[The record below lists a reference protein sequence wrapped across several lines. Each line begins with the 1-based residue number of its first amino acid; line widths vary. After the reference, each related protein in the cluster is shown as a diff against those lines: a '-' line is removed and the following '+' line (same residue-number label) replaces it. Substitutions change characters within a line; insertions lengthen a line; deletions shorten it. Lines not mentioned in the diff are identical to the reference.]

1 MKSGIKQTKKGK
13 SRVGIF
19 VAIIFSLSFI
29 LTFLAPVQAVFNPEI
44 NYQGKLTNAENVAV
58 ADGDYNMEFKLY
70 TTSTGGTAVWTETLT
85 LTNKVTVT
93 NGLFSVLLGNVES
106 LSGVDFNQ
114 NVYLGVNIGGSGSA
128 SWDGEM
134 TPRKQIASVPS
145 AFEAGLLDGLDSTQF
160 VRSDTSDTIASS
172 SVSTL
177 LSIVQSGVGNILSLF
192 DGATEVF
199 TVKDGGNIGIGTTDP
214 DYKLTIN
221 DGAIHF
227 TSTEILDSYKTLNPS
242 HSVALTLNSAVGNP
256 NSDDR
261 DTWVFKDPYTSS
273 NWGIYFRN
281 INSTDN
287 GLPRESFGFIGNN
300 TLNAYISTNDG
311 SAYFRGNVGIGTTN
325 PSQKLHVI
333 GNILASAD
341 IESTTGTIT
350 TLDGTTSTYIT
361 GNLTTL
367 DLGTN
372 TLTDENLIGNW
383 GFNSGNLSG
392 IGTIASGVITA
403 TGHILSGTDSTYN
416 LGASGNEWANL
427 YVDTITT
434 GAIGTTGNLD
444 MNNNLI
450 LNIGNTGTDFT
461 ATGGLNLAGDLDING
476 TSNDIAGT
484 LNLSG
489 NALTSSGDLTITPPA
504 GSDLDIVLSGVGD
517 FAVNTN
523 QFYVDTS
530 SGNVGIGTTA
540 PSYKLDV
547 IGDIRTTGT
556 LYATSTEITNL
567 TMTNASTT
575 QLTVSDK
582 SWLGTVSGGVWNGT
596 IIGDDYLTKTG
607 DWTGTFDGQQGS
619 YYLDADNLTDF
630 GNPFYTYFN
639 ATTTT
644 ALSEGINLYYTD
656 VRVADYINA
665 STTMPVADWNTAYN
679 WGDHAG
685 LYDTLGQATSTKDWL
700 LTQDNTWT
708 GTGDTTF
715 AGNVGIGDTTPGA
728 KLGIVGGEGYSLNTK
743 AAIAL
748 YGDIGGTIA
757 YPHFIHTGHR
767 GSAGS
772 VNDNFISFYTSDGTV
787 AGVYPDNAVLGMTIR
802 NGNVGI
808 GTTVPVQ
815 KLHVDGKIR
824 VEGVNANQDLI
835 ISDGDMIMVQDDKN
849 YLISGGD
856 ATHSGANLA
865 MFGGEHAALANLFR
879 IRQGGTTVL
888 SIING
893 GNVGIGTTAPT
904 AKLQSL
910 STTEQL
916 RLNYDDANYASFT
929 VASTSSLTIAP
940 SVSTATTTIGSG
952 DETFRIDSSGN
963 VGIGITNPTHQLQLS
978 GTAAK
983 PGTAYWIVASDE
995 RLKDVNG
1002 DFTRGLEALSGLYP
1016 SYFNYK
1022 IGNAQNIPHD
1032 REYIG
1037 LIAQDVQAVIPEA
1050 VVEGADGFL
1059 AIETDPILWTM
1070 LNAIKE
1076 LALEVGSDII
1086 SYQRDDSGQP
1096 QVKIAYD
1103 DENYVEMQVNA
1114 TGDLDLSTI
1123 GGDVR
1128 LPDENMLVCS
1138 GGACSS
1144 EVSQLNGTGN
1154 LAVENTAFIGGSLGV
1169 GTVETDRAF
1178 SVLRGGDDPQMK
1190 IAYDDEN
1197 YAEMQVSAV
1206 GDLVLSA
1213 RGGDVK
1219 LQDENMQVCAGGA
1232 CPSKAG
1238 LLEGAGNLVVEN
1250 IAYVAGALGV
1260 GTAQPQ
1266 RGLDVYET
1274 QTNPQMRISY
1284 DEDLYSELSVS
1295 ATGDLTISAE
1305 GGDIS
1310 ALNENFKVCSGDGC
1324 PSEVN
1329 VLQGTGNLVV
1339 ENNILALGSVGINTA
1354 DPSYTLDVNGTLR
1367 AHGITDAS
1375 DIRLKTNI
1383 QNLNKVGVRPL
1394 SKVGVGPLSQ
1404 ITLSKLD
1411 NLRGVTFNWINK
1423 DFGENLQ
1430 VGMISGITVRIS

>member
-1 MKSGIKQTKKGK
+1 MQT
-13 SRVGIF
+13 
-19 VAIIFSLSFI
+19 
-29 LTFLAPVQAVFNPEI
+29 
-44 NYQGKLTNAENVAV
+44 
-58 ADGDYNMEFKLY
+58 
-70 TTSTGGTAVWTETLT
+70 
-85 LTNKVTVT
+85 
-93 NGLFSVLLGNVES
+93 
-106 LSGVDFNQ
+106 
-114 NVYLGVNIGGSGSA
+114 
-128 SWDGEM
+128 
-134 TPRKQIASVPS
+134 
-145 AFEAGLLDGLDSTQF
+145 
-160 VRSDTSDTIASS
+160 
-172 SVSTL
+172 
-177 LSIVQSGVGNILSLF
+177 SGVGNTTMRATGTGNINTNTGSGKINITSTSGNINLGTTGTGQLNLGTITSATGITSSGAITFSGLS
-192 DGATEVF
+192 DGV
-199 TVKDGGNIGIGTTDP
+199 VKSTSGVLSGGNILGASDIDDAYLLNTGDTATGDYTFDTDTFHIDSTNNRIGIGT
-214 DYKLTIN
+214 
-221 DGAIHF
+221 
-227 TSTEILDSYKTLNPS
+227 
-242 HSVALTLNSAVGNP
+242 
-256 NSDDR
+256 
-261 DTWVFKDPYTSS
+261 
-273 NWGIYFRN
+273 
-281 INSTDN
+281 
-287 GLPRESFGFIGNN
+287 ES
-300 TLNAYISTNDG
+300 
-311 SAYFRGNVGIGTTN
+311 
-325 PSQKLHVI
+325 
-333 GNILASAD
+333 
-341 IESTTGTIT
+341 
-350 TLDGTTSTYIT
+350 
-361 GNLTTL
+361 
-367 DLGTN
+367 
-372 TLTDENLIGNW
+372 
-383 GFNSGNLSG
+383 
-392 IGTIASGVITA
+392 
-403 TGHILSGTDSTYN
+403 
-416 LGASGNEWANL
+416 
-427 YVDTITT
+427 
-434 GAIGTTGNLD
+434 
-444 MNNNLI
+444 
-450 LNIGNTGTDFT
+450 
-461 ATGGLNLAGDLDING
+461 
-476 TSNDIAGT
+476 
-484 LNLSG
+484 
-489 NALTSSGDLTITPPA
+489 
-504 GSDLDIVLSGVGD
+504 
-517 FAVNTN
+517 
-523 QFYVDTS
+523 
-530 SGNVGIGTTA
+530 
-540 PSYKLDV
+540 
-547 IGDIRTTGT
+547 
-556 LYATSTEITNL
+556 
-567 TMTNASTT
+567 
-575 QLTVSDK
+575 
-582 SWLGTVSGGVWNGT
+582 
-596 IIGDDYLTKTG
+596 
-607 DWTGTFDGQQGS
+607 
-619 YYLDADNLTDF
+619 
-630 GNPFYTYFN
+630 
-639 ATTTT
+639 
-644 ALSEGINLYYTD
+644 
-656 VRVADYINA
+656 
-665 STTMPVADWNTAYN
+665 
-679 WGDHAG
+679 
-685 LYDTLGQATSTKDWL
+685 
-700 LTQDNTWT
+700 
-708 GTGDTTF
+708 
-715 AGNVGIGDTTPGA
+715 
-728 KLGIVGGEGYSLNTK
+728 
-743 AAIAL
+743 
-748 YGDIGGTIA
+748 
-757 YPHFIHTGHR
+757 
-767 GSAGS
+767 
-772 VNDNFISFYTSDGTV
+772 
-787 AGVYPDNAVLGMTIR
+787 
-802 NGNVGI
+802 
-808 GTTVPVQ
+808 
-815 KLHVDGKIR
+815 
-824 VEGVNANQDLI
+824 
-835 ISDGDMIMVQDDKN
+835 
-849 YLISGGD
+849 
-856 ATHSGANLA
+856 
-865 MFGGEHAALANLFR
+865 
-879 IRQGGTTVL
+879 
-888 SIING
+888 
-893 GNVGIGTTAPT
+893 PT

-1383 QNLNKVGVRPL
+1383 KVLGEIKSETGFSKDRSKLL
-1394 SKVGVGPLSQ
+1394 SDSS
-1404 ITLSKLD
+1404 TLQKLD

-1423 DFGENLQ
+1423 DFGDSLQ
-1430 VGMISGITVRIS
+1430 VGMIAQELQLEYPDLISTDKEGFMSIQYGKFTAVLLEGVKELFHWSQTIEYRSAKLEGRMTELEKENQTLKAKTEKLEDRLHVLEQILAH

>member
-530 SGNVGIGTTA
+530 SGNIGIGTTA

-547 IGDIRTTGT
+547 TGDIRTTGT

-567 TMTNASTT
+567 TMINASTT

-582 SWLGTVSGGVWNGT
+582 VWLNDVDVAGTIENGLVGWWSIDEGSGTTVIDKSTNGKNGILEIGWVVCGTSDVTDADGNTYNTVQIGNQCWMAENLNVGTRVDGTVTMTNDGVTEKYCYNDNTSSECDTYGGLYQWDEMMQYTETEGTQGICSIGWHLPTDAEWYILENYLATGTCDADRSGDWDCAPAGTALKELGSSDFEALLSGYRNTDTSFYYLGT
-596 IIGDDYLTKTG
+596 
-607 DWTGTFDGQQGS
+607 
-619 YYLDADNLTDF
+619 
-630 GNPFYTYFN
+630 YTYFW
-639 ATTTT
+639 
-644 ALSEGINLYYTD
+644 SSSIFG
-656 VRVADYINA
+656 
-665 STTMPVADWNTAYN
+665 
-679 WGDHAG
+679 
-685 LYDTLGQATSTKDWL
+685 
-700 LTQDNTWT
+700 
-708 GTGDTTF
+708 
-715 AGNVGIGDTTPGA
+715 
-728 KLGIVGGEGYSLNTK
+728 
-743 AAIAL
+743 
-748 YGDIGGTIA
+748 
-757 YPHFIHTGHR
+757 
-767 GSAGS
+767 GSAW
-772 VNDNFISFYTSDGTV
+772 F
-787 AGVYPDNAVLGMTIR
+787 R
-802 NGNVGI
+802 
-808 GTTVPVQ
+808 
-815 KLHVDGKIR
+815 
-824 VEGVNANQDLI
+824 
-835 ISDGDMIMVQDDKN
+835 
-849 YLISGGD
+849 YLRSG
-856 ATHSGANLA
+856 
-865 MFGGEHAALANLFR
+865 
-879 IRQGGTTVL
+879 
-888 SIING
+888 
-893 GNVGIGTTAPT
+893 
-904 AKLQSL
+904 
-910 STTEQL
+910 
-916 RLNYDDANYASFT
+916 YAS
-929 VASTSSLTIAP
+929 
-940 SVSTATTTIGSG
+940 VS
-952 DETFRIDSSGN
+952 RN
-963 VGIGITNPTHQLQLS
+963 
-978 GTAAK
+978 
-983 PGTAYWIVASDE
+983 AY
-995 RLKDVNG
+995 
-1002 DFTRGLEALSGLYP
+1002 Y
-1016 SYFNYK
+1016 
-1022 IGNAQNIPHD
+1022 
-1032 REYIG
+1032 
-1037 LIAQDVQAVIPEA
+1037 QAY
-1050 VVEGADGFL
+1050 G
-1059 AIETDPILWTM
+1059 
-1070 LNAIKE
+1070 
-1076 LALEVGSDII
+1076 
-1086 SYQRDDSGQP
+1086 
-1096 QVKIAYD
+1096 
-1103 DENYVEMQVNA
+1103 
-1114 TGDLDLSTI
+1114 
-1123 GGDVR
+1123 
-1128 LPDENMLVCS
+1128 
-1138 GGACSS
+1138 
-1144 EVSQLNGTGN
+1144 
-1154 LAVENTAFIGGSLGV
+1154 
-1169 GTVETDRAF
+1169 F
-1178 SVLRGGDDPQMK
+1178 SVR
-1190 IAYDDEN
+1190 
-1197 YAEMQVSAV
+1197 
-1206 GDLVLSA
+1206 
-1213 RGGDVK
+1213 
-1219 LQDENMQVCAGGA
+1219 C
-1232 CPSKAG
+1232 
-1238 LLEGAGNLVVEN
+1238 LL
-1250 IAYVAGALGV
+1250 
-1260 GTAQPQ
+1260 
-1266 RGLDVYET
+1266 D
-1274 QTNPQMRISY
+1274 
-1284 DEDLYSELSVS
+1284 
-1295 ATGDLTISAE
+1295 
-1305 GGDIS
+1305 
-1310 ALNENFKVCSGDGC
+1310 
-1324 PSEVN
+1324 
-1329 VLQGTGNLVV
+1329 
-1339 ENNILALGSVGINTA
+1339 
-1354 DPSYTLDVNGTLR
+1354 
-1367 AHGITDAS
+1367 
-1375 DIRLKTNI
+1375 
-1383 QNLNKVGVRPL
+1383 
-1394 SKVGVGPLSQ
+1394 
-1404 ITLSKLD
+1404 
-1411 NLRGVTFNWINK
+1411 
-1423 DFGENLQ
+1423 
-1430 VGMISGITVRIS
+1430 

>member
-1 MKSGIKQTKKGK
+1 MKILKQKIKKTFLSLQDFLFNSNRKSWQSKSFKIKLPILIIAVFFVCIASVQAEWKDGKFGQTMNPSDYITLGDVYNGVKTISFWVNSPLIFATDEIIQLNATAKISISSTNTISTTGITSPTIYIDGSVNSILPDTNWHFVTITTTTGINASDVIFGK
-13 SRVGIF
+13 VGIEQF
-19 VAIIFSLSFI
+19 DGQLDEVKFHNYPFSVREIAATYRQQSPS
-29 LTFLAPVQAVFNPEI
+29 LA
-44 NYQGKLTNAENVAV
+44 QGGTIS
-58 ADGDYNMEFKLY
+58 GS
-70 TTSTGGTAVWTETLT
+70 TSSTGSQ
-85 LTNKVTVT
+85 
-93 NGLFSVLLGNVES
+93 LFSV
-106 LSGVDFNQ
+106 
-114 NVYLGVNIGGSGSA
+114 I
-128 SWDGEM
+128 
-134 TPRKQIASVPS
+134 
-145 AFEAGLLDGLDSTQF
+145 
-160 VRSDTSDTIASS
+160 
-172 SVSTL
+172 
-177 LSIVQSGVGNILSLF
+177 QSGVGQIANFTNTGSGIADAFKIYNLGTGNSFFVGDAIYDGTPFVIDAIGNVGIGELYPKSKLHIYDSGDPAIILDTGGTDWYMAIDDSETDQLVF
-192 DGATEVF
+192 GTGQTVGSDGILTL
-199 TVKDGGNIGIGTTDP
+199 TTSGNIGIGTT
-214 DYKLTIN
+214 
-221 DGAIHF
+221 
-227 TSTEILDSYKTLNPS
+227 
-242 HSVALTLNSAVGNP
+242 
-256 NSDDR
+256 
-261 DTWVFKDPYTSS
+261 
-273 NWGIYFRN
+273 
-281 INSTDN
+281 
-287 GLPRESFGFIGNN
+287 
-300 TLNAYISTNDG
+300 
-311 SAYFRGNVGIGTTN
+311 
-325 PSQKLHVI
+325 
-333 GNILASAD
+333 
-341 IESTTGTIT
+341 
-350 TLDGTTSTYIT
+350 
-361 GNLTTL
+361 
-367 DLGTN
+367 
-372 TLTDENLIGNW
+372 
-383 GFNSGNLSG
+383 
-392 IGTIASGVITA
+392 
-403 TGHILSGTDSTYN
+403 
-416 LGASGNEWANL
+416 
-427 YVDTITT
+427 
-434 GAIGTTGNLD
+434 
-444 MNNNLI
+444 
-450 LNIGNTGTDFT
+450 
-461 ATGGLNLAGDLDING
+461 
-476 TSNDIAGT
+476 
-484 LNLSG
+484 
-489 NALTSSGDLTITPPA
+489 
-504 GSDLDIVLSGVGD
+504 
-517 FAVNTN
+517 
-523 QFYVDTS
+523 
-530 SGNVGIGTTA
+530 A
-540 PSYKLDV
+540 PLYKLDV
-547 IGDIRTTGT
+547 AGDIRTTGT

-715 AGNVGIGDTTPGA
+715 AGNVGIGDTTPTYKLDVNGTGRFTGA
-728 KLGIVGGEGYSLNTK
+728 VNLNSTLTMGGIINTGGNWISGDGGAEG
-743 AAIAL
+743 
-748 YGDIGGTIA
+748 
-757 YPHFIHTGHR
+757 
-767 GSAGS
+767 
-772 VNDNFISFYTSDGTV
+772 ISINSS
-787 AGVYPDNAVLGMTIR
+787 
-802 NGNVGI
+802 GNVGI

-856 ATHSGANLA
+856 ATNSGANLA

-1430 VGMISGITVRIS
+1430 VGMIAQELELEYPDLISVDKEGFMSIQYGKFTAVLLEGVKELFHWSQTIEYRSAKLEGRMAELEKENQTLKAKTEKLEDRLHALEQILAH